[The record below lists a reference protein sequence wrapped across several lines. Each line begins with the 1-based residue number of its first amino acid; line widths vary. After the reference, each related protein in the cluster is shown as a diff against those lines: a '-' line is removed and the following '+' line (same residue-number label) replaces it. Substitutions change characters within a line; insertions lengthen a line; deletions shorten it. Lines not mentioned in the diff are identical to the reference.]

1 MLEIHKE
8 AQTCVEALMSPS
20 QVGAEKCVQAM
31 KVEKVNQQSYIY
43 KTEST
48 VIRIFSPFPDTIS
61 TLCGHTLNQN
71 AGTIKEG
78 YTDLSFKSNCV
89 LYTSQMII
97 YSPFKPTVEET
108 IKPLLSIPDL
118 SMEIENL
125 LSDIQDVHRINLT
138 TLGQEFQALNIDIQ
152 NELMDLSKVND
163 VLQRAANIK
172 ELTIFDP
179 TDIKLE
185 KISESNTALKIVTW
199 SVAFLAFGMIIFC
212 IISCC
217 PVQIFAM
224 LKATFKAILSILTC
238 TCTTA
243 FMTTSSIT
251 KFMRKRQNHLHA
263 SPATNS
269 DLNESTDQPGAT
281 VTYMPH
287 STFRRRLFQDEED
300 SDDELTIYSAQRIRQ
315 QQQQRQD
322 YKEVQKQLNQRRSQ
336 SFELTQLATSPPPY
350 KLDSKNEMYPDV
362 PSAPAMTSP
371 ATLQLGKSRPH
382 NAEIQESS
390 WETIRVNNLG
400 AKLTRQ
406 KGTPALYFHGR
417 TNKVYT
423 LEGTEVP
430 IERPP
435 RNLIIEYQDIL
446 QSLPQF
452 SLEQIRNLLTN
463 NTIEYDR
470 NLKAYYTPV
479 VNSSKRFYHFAYRSL
494 PQPNQ

>member
-1 MLEIHKE
+1 M
-8 AQTCVEALMSPS
+8 
-20 QVGAEKCVQAM
+20 
-31 KVEKVNQQSYIY
+31 
-43 KTEST
+43 
-48 VIRIFSPFPDTIS
+48 
-61 TLCGHTLNQN
+61 NQN
-71 AGTIKEG
+71 AGTILEG
-78 YTDLSFKSNCV
+78 YTDLSFKSDCV
-89 LYTSQMII
+89 LYTSQLII
-97 YSPFKPTVEET
+97 YSPFKPTIEET
-108 IKPLLSIPDL
+108 IKPLLSTPDL
-118 SMEIENL
+118 SIEIENL
-125 LSDIQDVHRINLT
+125 LSDIHEVHRINLT

-152 NELMDLSKVND
+152 NELVDLNDVND

-172 ELTIFDP
+172 EITIFDP

-199 SVAFLAFGMIIFC
+199 AVAILAFGLIIFC

-251 KFMRKRQNHLHA
+251 KFMRRRQNNLHA

-281 VTYMPH
+281 ITYMPH
-287 STFRRRLFQDEED
+287 SAFRRRLFQGEED
-300 SDDELTIYSAQRIRQ
+300 SDDELTVYSAQRIRQ
-315 QQQQRQD
+315 QQKQRQD
-322 YKEVQKQLNQRRSQ
+322 YKEVQKQLDQRRSQ
-336 SFELTQLATSPPPY
+336 SFELTQLTTSPPPY

-362 PSAPAMTSP
+362 PSAPTMTSP

-382 NAEIQESS
+382 NAEMQENS
-390 WETIRVNNLG
+390 WEIIRVNNLG

-406 KGTPALYFHGR
+406 KCTPALYFHGR

-435 RNLIIEYQDIL
+435 RNLIIEYQDVL
-446 QSLPQF
+446 LTLPQF
-452 SLEQIRNLLTN
+452 SLEQMRLLLTN
-463 NTIEYDR
+463 DTIEYDR

-479 VNSSKRFYHFAYRSL
+479 INSSKRFYHFAYRSL

>member
-1 MLEIHKE
+1 M
-8 AQTCVEALMSPS
+8 V
-20 QVGAEKCVQAM
+20 
-31 KVEKVNQQSYIY
+31 
-43 KTEST
+43 
-48 VIRIFSPFPDTIS
+48 
-61 TLCGHTLNQN
+61 
-71 AGTIKEG
+71 
-78 YTDLSFKSNCV
+78 
-89 LYTSQMII
+89 I

-125 LSDIQDVHRINLT
+125 LSDIHDVHRINLT

-152 NELMDLSKVND
+152 NELVDLSKVND

-212 IISCC
+212 IVSCC

-251 KFMRKRQNHLHA
+251 KFMRRRQNHLHA

-287 STFRRRLFQDEED
+287 AAFRRRLFQDEED
-300 SDDELTIYSAQRIRQ
+300 SDDELTVYSAQRIRQ

-322 YKEVQKQLNQRRSQ
+322 YKMVQRQLDQRRSQ

-362 PSAPAMTSP
+362 PSAPTMTSP

-382 NAEIQESS
+382 NAEMQESS
-390 WETIRVNNLG
+390 WEIIRVNNLG

-406 KGTPALYFHGR
+406 KSTPALYFHGR

-435 RNLIIEYQDIL
+435 RNLIIEYQDVL
-446 QSLPQF
+446 LSLPQF

-463 NTIEYDR
+463 DTIEYDR

-479 VNSSKRFYHFAYRSL
+479 INSSKRFYHFAYRSL

>member
-1 MLEIHKE
+1 
-8 AQTCVEALMSPS
+8 MSPS
-20 QVGAEKCVQAM
+20 QIGAEKCVQAM

-48 VIRIFSPFPDTIS
+48 VIRIFSPFPDTVS

-78 YTDLSFKSNCV
+78 YTDLSFKSDCV
-89 LYTSQMII
+89 LYTSQMVI

-125 LSDIQDVHRINLT
+125 LSDIHDVHRINLT

-152 NELMDLSKVND
+152 NELVDLSKVND

-212 IISCC
+212 IVSCC

-251 KFMRKRQNHLHA
+251 KFMKKRQNHLHA

-287 STFRRRLFQDEED
+287 ATFRRRLFQDEED
-300 SDDELTIYSAQRIRQ
+300 SDDELTVYSAQRIRQ

-322 YKEVQKQLNQRRSQ
+322 YKMVQRQLDQRRSQ

-362 PSAPAMTSP
+362 PSAPTMTSP

-382 NAEIQESS
+382 NAEMQESS
-390 WETIRVNNLG
+390 WEIIRVNNLG

-406 KGTPALYFHGR
+406 KSTPALYFHGR

-435 RNLIIEYQDIL
+435 RNLIIEYQDVL
-446 QSLPQF
+446 LSLPQF

-463 NTIEYDR
+463 DTIEYDR

-479 VNSSKRFYHFAYRSL
+479 INSSKRFYHFAYRSL